1 MSKIKV
7 FFTLTGYQLTWLAC
21 VFGEIKFNEANL
33 GVYVGFVY
41 LSLYVY
47 YNQNKIKFFKVSLL
61 ISIPGYLYDSFLVYF
76 QIYEFT
82 SSLIVG
88 TLPLWM
94 IILWLSFSTL
104 FDEILIIFKKFKKMG
119 LFLSAVLGPTTYYL
133 GEPIGIILI
142 NDKILFFSL
151 MFSFWLF
158 LMLYYLQIVI
168 KKV

>member
-41 LSLYVY
+41 LSLYFY
-47 YNQNKIKFFKVSLL
+47 YNQNKIKFLKVSLL
-61 ISIPGYLYDSFLVYF
+61 LSIPGYLYDSFLVYS

-82 SSLIVG
+82 SSFIVG

-104 FDEILIIFKKFKKMG
+104 FDEILTIFKKFKKMG
-119 LFLSAVLGPTTYYL
+119 LFLSAVLGPITYYL

-142 NDKILFFSL
+142 NDKILFFGL
-151 MFSFWLF
+151 MVPFWLF

>member
-41 LSLYVY
+41 LSLYFY

>member
-41 LSLYVY
+41 LSLYFY

-151 MFSFWLF
+151 MFPFWLF

>member
-41 LSLYVY
+41 LSLYFY

-104 FDEILIIFKKFKKMG
+104 FDEILTIFKKFKKMG

-151 MFSFWLF
+151 MLPFWLF

>member
-41 LSLYVY
+41 LSLYFY

-104 FDEILIIFKKFKKMG
+104 FDEILTIFKKFKKMG

-151 MFSFWLF
+151 MFPFWLF

>member
-33 GVYVGFVY
+33 GVYVGLVY
-41 LSLYVY
+41 LSLYFY

-151 MFSFWLF
+151 MFPFWLF

>member
-41 LSLYVY
+41 LSLYFY

-142 NDKILFFSL
+142 NDKILFFGL
-151 MFSFWLF
+151 MVSFWLF